1 MLICL
6 NQFLRGKGQGIVEY
20 AVLLAFIVAV
30 AAYLLGNG
38 GLKEEV
44 SATFSTTTSVLGAT
58 SNN

>member
-6 NQFLRGKGQGIVEY
+6 KRFLRGKGQGIVEY

-44 SATFSTTTSVLGAT
+44 SSTFSSTTSVLG
-58 SNN
+58 SNQ